1 MTIFSALSCAD
12 NWQILVHSL
21 TVIGKEEQHTC
32 LPMRPSSATKVT
44 PPPPTVLKYT
54 NHYRTLVRSDLK
66 NGKLNSK
73 SSPIFSALRKYVRRT
88 SSRIFAGRISSSILT
103 FKTFLIKH
111 CWLGA
116 EFTTRRSSSI
126 GIREGSQSLITC
138 RHLMKKGQTKW
149 PQLRQLIRTVVQK
162 EKRKGARKKS

>member
-116 EFTTRRSSSI
+116 EWLANIHQSNRALNARVFIYKFYIYRVTHISKKNSIFTSDYRYWYSEVYS
-126 GIREGSQSLITC
+126 
-138 RHLMKKGQTKW
+138 
-149 PQLRQLIRTVVQK
+149 
-162 EKRKGARKKS
+162 